1 MRINVVGRHVEITEA
16 IRQHAEHKSA
26 KLSKYDD
33 VVLELDYT
41 VGQESPAKDLFWAEL
56 LVSVRNHPEI
66 VAKSEGH
73 DIYVLVDE
81 VIAKAGRQLHDF
93 KEKVKLEKR

>member
-1 MRINVVGRHVEITEA
+1 MRINVVGRHINITDG
-16 IRQHAEHKSA
+16 IRQHAEQKSA

-41 VGQESPAKDLFWAEL
+41 VGQESPAKELYWAEL

-73 DIYVLVDE
+73 DIYVLIDE